1 MVQGGSAWQLLGS
14 ERWAQA
20 RSGASWGP
28 ADEHEPHTG
37 AGTAGSPGRPRAAP
51 SGSAPRGSSSPS
63 PPPPAPSGLPR
74 PPLPAP
80 AGAEGRSG
88 HGRRRRRR
96 QRWVSARGARRS
108 GTRRDRTCPERQRQR
123 GRGGGRR
130 DWGMLGEGREPRSAG
145 AARIGGSGSGAAGI
159 EHRSSE
165 PAGQRFP
172 ERLGTGSAVPLPSV
186 IPAES
191 PLTSTPSRASLAPP
205 RGDTGAAS
213 GRGGGVLP
221 GGGEGVHIAAPNPQN
236 AGAHL
241 TSRWCC
247 VHRSCS
253 APSVGPA
260 VPCPSVALCCVH
272 RSRCAVS
279 VSPAVPSARTQ
290 PGAEGGPAGKPLTG
304 LLRRSETVLQG
315 GQGPH
320 WGSVL
325 GGSHGR
331 HSGPAARTGAGRCC
345 SGAVAALTSQ
355 RSPQGWC
362 GVVGWVPTLFLTPYT
377 QCSPG
382 PGAMGWANVCPHG
395 AAAHG
400 VW

>member
-213 GRGGGVLP
+213 GRGGGGGSAWR
-221 GGGEGVHIAAPNPQN
+221 GGGG
-236 AGAHL
+236 
-241 TSRWCC
+241 S
-247 VHRSCS
+247 HRS
-253 APSVGPA
+253 PQPA
-260 VPCPSVALCCVH
+260 ECRRSPHLSLVLCPSVLLCSVRRSCCAMPISCTVLCPSVPLCRVCQSCCALCAH
-272 RSRCAVS
+272 TARC
-279 VSPAVPSARTQ
+279 
-290 PGAEGGPAGKPLTG
+290 
-304 LLRRSETVLQG
+304 
-315 GQGPH
+315 
-320 WGSVL
+320 
-325 GGSHGR
+325 
-331 HSGPAARTGAGRCC
+331 
-345 SGAVAALTSQ
+345 
-355 RSPQGWC
+355 
-362 GVVGWVPTLFLTPYT
+362 
-377 QCSPG
+377 
-382 PGAMGWANVCPHG
+382 
-395 AAAHG
+395 
-400 VW
+400 